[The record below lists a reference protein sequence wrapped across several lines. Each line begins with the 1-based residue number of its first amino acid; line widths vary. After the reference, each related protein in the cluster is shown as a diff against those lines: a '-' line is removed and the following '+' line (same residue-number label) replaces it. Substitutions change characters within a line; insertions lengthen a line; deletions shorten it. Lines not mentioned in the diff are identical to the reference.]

1 MRTRMEMKMEM
12 MEEEVG
18 AEVRTSDALITISER
33 SHE

>member
-1 MRTRMEMKMEM
+1 MKMGM

-18 AEVRTSDALITISER
+18 AEVRTSDALITFSEMDR

>member
-1 MRTRMEMKMEM
+1 MEM

-18 AEVRTSDALITISER
+18 AEVRTSDALITISEMDR